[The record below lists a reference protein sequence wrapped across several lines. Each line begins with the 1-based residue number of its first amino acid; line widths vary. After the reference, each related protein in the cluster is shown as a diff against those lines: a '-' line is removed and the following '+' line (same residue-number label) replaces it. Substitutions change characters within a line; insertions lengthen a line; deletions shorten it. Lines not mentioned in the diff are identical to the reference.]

1 LAGVS
6 LSIILVDENQRIQL
20 CPSQIGQRAT
30 SSSTREK
37 SFVSR
42 RKAHAAVILL
52 SAPVILVSIRVALTG
67 GSICVRLVV
76 YKNNA
81 GHKAKAHHNLYAH
94 LCMWM
99 QHLENHPEKCES
111 QPTGFQLRRRHRLTA
126 ATRVSNVTK
135 QIDGHP
141 CGPQQP
147 FAPGH
152 MRARRMARSMRH
164 LCQNKS

>member
-1 LAGVS
+1 VS
-6 LSIILVDENQRIQL
+6 EPD
-20 CPSQIGQRAT
+20 RAACDQQQH
-30 SSSTREK
+30 REK

-76 YKNNA
+76 YKNNG

-135 QIDGHP
+135 QIDGDP